1 MAVLYYAECSVVKMR
16 RNVIR
21 QGEPPPDIIKLDVEG
36 AEHLVVNGGRVSLAR
51 HKPLLIVEV
60 HHICVMFSLVSL
72 LLELGYS
79 LEILDREHAT
89 PRRCFIAAF

>member
-1 MAVLYYAECSVVKMR
+1 MPSLLERLWYTSLATLAARVQRWSHRLRESEKWLM
-16 RNVIR
+16 
-21 QGEPPPDIIKLDVEG
+21 
-36 AEHLVVNGGRVSLAR
+36 VNGGRVSLAR

-60 HHICVMFSLVSL
+60 HHICVMFSLVPL